1 MLLNIILGILFC
13 SSLAYNF
20 IQSRK
25 LRERYDEITKKI
37 TLENTEEIKKQ
48 KELICQLKKEEKELA
63 DSIERKLISES
74 ARFAES
80 VKRQEELIDA
90 KIEAYKK
97 QKEFDIDKSLAAKI
111 TEANQSLERFL
122 DTCATIT
129 RESEEFKEEI
139 LKELED
145 YRAKRAVVNEAILR
159 ERELN
164 EKKDFYRIQ
173 ISETDIHDIKKLKEI
188 GETIQRKEIIAKII
202 WEVIASRPTAEMI
215 KRITGGRN
223 IAGIYKVTY
232 IPTGESYIGKT
243 TNMRNRLRNHVAT
256 AIGLEKAAS
265 STFHTHMEKN
275 GFWNYTWEVLEE
287 VDRAQLGER
296 EKYWIDFYGT
306 KEYGLNQKSGG

>member
-1 MLLNIILGILFC
+1 MLLSIILGILFC
-13 SSLAYNF
+13 SSLVYNF
-20 IQSRK
+20 VQSRR
-25 LRERYDEITKKI
+25 LREHYGKIAKKI
-37 TLENTEEIKKQ
+37 ALKGIEEVKKQ
-48 KELICQLKKEEKELA
+48 KEVIRQLEKEEKELT

-74 ARFAES
+74 ARFTES
-80 VKRQEELIDA
+80 VKRQEELINA
-90 KIEAYKK
+90 KIEAYKN
-97 QKEFDIDKSLAAKI
+97 QKEFDIDKSLAVKI
-111 TEANQSLERFL
+111 TEADQSLEHFL
-122 DTCATIT
+122 NTCAIIT
-129 RESEEFKEEI
+129 QESEEYKEEI

-145 YRAKRAVVNEAILR
+145 YRIKRAVVNEAILR

-164 EKKDFYRIQ
+164 EKKDFYKIQ
-173 ISETDIHDIKKLKEI
+173 ISQTDAHDIEKLKEI

-215 KRITGGRN
+215 KRITEGRN

-232 IPTGESYIGKT
+232 IPTGESYIGRT

-256 AIGLEKAAS
+256 AIGLERAAS

-287 VDRAQLGER
+287 VDQTQLGER

-306 KEYGLNQKSGG
+306 KDYGLNQKSGG